1 MFEPVNRSGVHADA
15 YQGATVL
22 SPGPSD
28 LATVLVAIEYGPS
41 ALGPGIPC
49 SDAAAAAARRIE
61 SYRHKHGCRQ
71 GCIVCT
77 FDHNSFGQ

>member
-1 MFEPVNRSGVHADA
+1 MFETVNRSGVHADA
-15 YQGATVL
+15 YQGPAPI

-28 LATVLVAIEYGPS
+28 LATVRVAIEYGPS

-61 SYRHKHGCRQ
+61 SFRHLHGCRQ
-71 GCIVCT
+71 GCI
-77 FDHNSFGQ
+77 D